1 VEKRIQ
7 SLLRT
12 GTGIN
17 KTAAAL
23 SVEIATVQRIRAEM
37 DPFES
42 SARVKAKAAS
52 LTQAK
57 TAQEQFCPVDPFRIS
72 S

>member
-37 DPFES
+37 DSFES
-42 SARVKAKAAS
+42 SA
-52 LTQAK
+52 
-57 TAQEQFCPVDPFRIS
+57 TA
-72 S
+72 